1 MAINTNIILATSGFS
16 GFGNYESV
24 SFSVGIPSQGLGVNS
39 YIGPYTASA
48 ALNNSNAVTEV
59 QLQYTGLDS
68 FWREVP
74 GYISIIVP
82 NAGAATYEV
91 QSFTYFKNGSVYVDT
106 YISNQ
111 SGSTVTIPAITVN
124 CRAFLFIAPF

>member
-16 GFGNYESV
+16 GFGNYKSV
-24 SFSVGIPSQGLGVNS
+24 SFNVGIPSQGLGVNS

-59 QLQYTGLDS
+59 QLQYSGLDS

-74 GYISIIVP
+74 GNISIIVP

>member
-16 GFGNYESV
+16 GFGNYKSV

-74 GYISIIVP
+74 GYIAIIVP

>member
-16 GFGNYESV
+16 GFGNYKSV
-24 SFSVGIPSQGLGVNS
+24 SFNVGIPSQGLGVNS

-48 ALNNSNAVTEV
+48 ALNNNNAVTEV
-59 QLQYTGLDS
+59 QLQYSGLDS

-74 GYISIIVP
+74 GNISIIVP

>member
-16 GFGNYESV
+16 GFGNYKSV
-24 SFSVGIPSQGLGVNS
+24 SFSVSIPSQGIATGNYV
-39 YIGPYTASA
+39 GPYTASA
-48 ALNNSNAVTEV
+48 TLNNSNAVTEV
-59 QLQYTGLDS
+59 QLQYSGLDS

-74 GYISIIVP
+74 GYINILVP
-82 NAGAATYEV
+82 NAGAVTYEV

-111 SGSTVTIPAITVN
+111 TGGTVTIPAITVN